1 MARLLRSPRG
11 FFHADNA
18 VVVGDVTI
26 GEDASFWFGSV
37 VRGDVC
43 RIEVGRRVNVQ
54 DGVII
59 HGDTGNPV
67 VSIGDDVSIGHS
79 AIIHCKSVGA
89 GTLVGMGSRL
99 LDGVVVGRGCII
111 GAGAVVPPGTQVPD
125 GSLVLGI
132 PGKVLRPLT
141 DKERQYIQ
149 WIPPHYV
156 QLAQRWL
163 RGDFA
168 DLTA

>member
-1 MARLLRSPRG
+1 MAKLLRHPRG
-11 FFHADNA
+11 FFHADSA
-18 VVVGDVTI
+18 VLVGDVVI
-26 GEDASFWFGSV
+26 GEDCSFWFGSI

-43 RIEVGRRVNVQ
+43 RIDLGKRVNVQ

-59 HGDTGNPV
+59 HGDTGNPAV
-67 VSIGDDVSIGHS
+67 TIGEDVSIGHG

-89 GTLVGMGSRL
+89 GSLVGMGSRL
-99 LDGVVVGRGCII
+99 LDGVVVGRQCII

-125 GSLVLGI
+125 GSLVLGV
-132 PGKVLRPLT
+132 PGKILRPLT
-141 DKERQYIQ
+141 ERERNYIQ

-156 QLAQRWL
+156 ELAKKWV
-163 RGDFA
+163 RGDFV